1 MAEMKV
7 SPEAAALK
15 RIAGAA
21 REVRPRQLRCKSI
34 LIRLGR
40 SQC

>member
-1 MAEMKV
+1 MKV
-7 SPEAAALK
+7 SPEAAALE

-21 REVRPRQLRCKSI
+21 REVRPRQLRWKSI

-40 SQC
+40 PQC